1 LSFSPEKPI
10 KWLVA
15 VFEKKKG
22 TLTAMRYY
30 LISLLLLA
38 NLFNPFGKA
47 GTAFAQGEDQ
57 LTGSMINGES
67 AILIDG
73 TTGQVLF
80 EKNAHQKLYPA
91 SITKIATGIYAIEK
105 GNPDDIVTVSK
116 RARWE
121 EGTRVYLAEGEQ
133 VTLRKLEYG
142 LLMNSGNDA
151 ATAIA
156 EHMSGSVEQF
166 AEDLNA
172 YLKEKTGV
180 EDTHFTNAHGLHDPN
195 HYTTAADMAKIAQ
208 YAMKN
213 QTFREI
219 VATVKLPWQGKE
231 WNTVL
236 INHNKLLRNY
246 EGATGIKNG
255 FTDQAHNTLVSS
267 AKRGETEFIAVT
279 MKAPS
284 SNLAYKDVTKML
296 DYAFAHYETRQVA
309 KAGDRFFLPASSGQ
323 GRDEFYTSE
332 DLYATVPL
340 GAEITKEVTP
350 NGRLVVM
357 AGSERRE
364 FALSKKETP
373 PAPAGTKAAA
383 AKEIKQGSE
392 TARYF
397 LLVAWLLL
405 NVLLVIYAVARAKR
419 KRKLD
424 TYQFRRRADWS

>member
-1 LSFSPEKPI
+1 
-10 KWLVA
+10 
-15 VFEKKKG
+15 
-22 TLTAMRYY
+22 MRYFT
-30 LISLLLLA
+30 ISLLLLA
-38 NLFNPFGKA
+38 TLFNPFGGV
-47 GTAFAQGEDQ
+47 GTAFAQGDDQ
-57 LTGSMINGES
+57 LTESMINGES

-73 TTGQVLF
+73 ATGEVLF
-80 EKNAHQKLYPA
+80 EKNAHQQLFPA
-91 SITKIATGIYAIEK
+91 SITKIATGIYAIEN
-105 GNPDDIVTVSK
+105 GNPDDIVTVSR

-180 EDTHFTNAHGLHDPN
+180 ENTHFTNAHGLHDPN

-219 VATVKLPWQGKE
+219 VATVKLPWEGKE

-236 INHNKLLRNY
+236 INHNKMLRNY
-246 EGATGIKNG
+246 EGSTGIKNG
-255 FTDQAHNTLVSS
+255 FTDQARNTLVAS

-279 MKAPS
+279 MKAQS
-284 SNLAYKDVTKML
+284 SNFSYKDVTAML
-296 DYAFAHYETRQVA
+296 DFGFAHYETKQVA
-309 KAGDRFFLPASSGQ
+309 KAGDRFFLPAEANE
-323 GRDEFYTSE
+323 GRNEFFTNE
-332 DLYATVPL
+332 DLFATVPL
-340 GAEITKEVTP
+340 GAEIFKEVTAD
-350 NGRLVVM
+350 GRLLVN
-357 AGSERRE
+357 AGPETRE
-364 FALSKKETP
+364 FALTRKETP
-373 PAPAGTKAAA
+373 AVPAGAKEAAA
-383 AKEIKQGSE
+383 ADKQQGSNA
-392 TARYF
+392 ARYL

-405 NVLLVIYAVARAKR
+405 NVLLVLYAVARTKR
-419 KRKLD
+419 KRKMD
-424 TYQFRRRADWS
+424 AYQFRRRADWS